1 MSEFIWNMAVSFQLL
16 FIVISSVIF
25 IYIREKSFKYY
36 ALYNIFLVIYV
47 LSRNDS
53 HYEAFERLFIGWL
66 GTKNTHIFTEILSF
80 YVQISFYNLY
90 TIFALYFLDLQKH
103 TKKYFSRVLLLMR
116 ALAVLFFILGIICGF
131 LKDDDL
137 YISLYTFL
145 YLPIMLTVFVLSMI
159 RAIKYSGK
167 HRHFFLFGVT
177 TFVCCALI
185 AFIGSFVSSLGME
198 NPIVYFFVGIVIET
212 IFFSLGLA
220 YKLKLLTVEKNRIYN
235 QITKHKHQQ
244 EISKLQGLIEGEE
257 AERERLARDL
267 HDGIAGDLAA
277 IKHHLSFL
285 NQQKQLPEEKEQ
297 MDELIQIVDKSVV
310 QIREISHNLSPSS
323 ITNFGLIKAIENYCR
338 KTEQHYPLKIHIK
351 VQDENP
357 EISERNEIHIYRIIQ
372 ELINNILK
380 HADATDA
387 YLTIRQ
393 HLSELI
399 IHVEDNGKGFS
410 MDSHSDGIG
419 FGNIASRV
427 KFLNGSFRKL
437 DTQKGSCFQIKIH
450 HQDLNP
456 V

>member
-1 MSEFIWNMAVSFQLL
+1 MSEFIWNMSVSFQLL

-36 ALYNIFLVIYV
+36 ALYNIFLIIYV
-47 LSRNDS
+47 LSRNDAY
-53 HYEAFERLFIGWL
+53 YEAFERLFTGWL
-66 GTKNTHIFTEILSF
+66 GATNTRIFTEILSF

-116 ALAVLFFILGIICGF
+116 SLAILFFVLAIICAF
-131 LKDDDL
+131 LKNDNL
-137 YISLYTFL
+137 YISLYTFV

-159 RAIKYSGK
+159 RAVKYSGQ

-185 AFIGSFVSSLGME
+185 AFIGSFVSSLEME

-257 AERERLARDL
+257 AERTRLAQDL

-277 IKHHLSFL
+277 IKHHLCFI
-285 NQQKQLPEEKEQ
+285 NQQNRLPTEKEQ
-297 MDELIQIVDKSVV
+297 IDELIHIVDKSVV

-323 ITNFGLIKAIENYCR
+323 ITNFGLMKAIENYCR
-338 KTEQHYPLKIHIK
+338 KTEQHYPLKIHLELHN
-351 VQDENP
+351 QNP

-380 HADATDA
+380 HAEATDA
-387 YLTIRQ
+387 YLSIRHQ
-393 HLSELI
+393 LSELI
-399 IHVEDNGKGFS
+399 IDVEDNGKGFS
-410 MDSHSDGIG
+410 MDSQSDGIG
-419 FGNIASRV
+419 FGNIASRI
-427 KFLNGSFRKL
+427 KFLNGTFKKL
-437 DTQKGSCFQIKIH
+437 ETDQGSCFQIKI
-450 HQDLNP
+450 QTQNLNP
-456 V
+456 I